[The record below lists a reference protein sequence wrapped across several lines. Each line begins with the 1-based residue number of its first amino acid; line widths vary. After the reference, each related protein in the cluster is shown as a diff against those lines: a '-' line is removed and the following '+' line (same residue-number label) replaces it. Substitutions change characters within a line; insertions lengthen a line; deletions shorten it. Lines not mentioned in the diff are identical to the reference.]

1 MDRQPLNI
9 RGAARSRRTPE
20 IPGASPPPTAGAD
33 HLAGAVSMDLN
44 YPPREVDS
52 RLLPRPELVNGG
64 LRKLLDSV
72 PGAVFQ
78 YEIGP
83 DGRDRFIYVSPA
95 CTSIWGVTP
104 EEAYADAG
112 NVWRAVHPHD
122 VATHR
127 GDVAEHLA
135 GPEARKTYEY
145 RIVKPDGEIRWI
157 QATLIKGVAAT
168 GSVLLHGVAVDKTD
182 QRRAVELKVAN
193 DALARAAV
201 LKDEFLASM
210 SHELRTPLTSI
221 LGLTEA
227 LGEGVYGELETM
239 QKRSL
244 QTIGSSARH
253 LLELINDI
261 LDLSKVEAGML
272 DLHRESVPV
281 APMCEMALLFVKSI
295 AYKKR
300 IRLTFTADP
309 HAQFVRADPRRLKQI
324 LVNLLGNAVK
334 FTPDSGSVGLE
345 VSADATAGLL
355 RFAVWDT
362 GIGISPEDQPRLF
375 QPFVQVS
382 AGRTKQFVGTGL
394 GLSLVRKMTEL
405 HGGRVGVDSKP
416 GSGARFTV
424 ELPWDAG
431 AKKSDPGIVTT
442 PSPAL
447 DGRGL
452 RVLLAEDS
460 EPVVRMVSDYLR
472 GRGYEVTIARNG
484 HLAVELAFET
494 RPDIILMDGHMP
506 GMNGI
511 DAIKLLRDHPITA
524 PVPILAVTAQAMA
537 GDREKL
543 LEAGAT
549 DYLSKPFTLRA
560 LTAKVA
566 QLLHAKPTAHPE

>member
-1 MDRQPLNI
+1 MRTLN
-9 RGAARSRRTPE
+9 AT
-20 IPGASPPPTAGAD
+20 
-33 HLAGAVSMDLN
+33 
-44 YPPREVDS
+44 DS
-52 RLLPRPELVNGG
+52 QLLPSPELVNGG

-72 PGAVFQ
+72 PGVVYQ
-78 YEIGP
+78 YEVAA
-83 DGRDRFIYVSPA
+83 DGTDRMTYVSPA
-95 CTSIWGVTP
+95 STSIWGIAP
-104 EEAYADAG
+104 EQAYADIDS
-112 NVWRAVHPHD
+112 VWRAIYPDDLPALREHI
-122 VATHR
+122 
-127 GDVAEHLA
+127 GEHLS

-145 RIVKPDGEIRWI
+145 RIVKPSGEIRWI
-157 QATLIKGVAAT
+157 QTTVIKGLAANGCT
-168 GSVLLHGVAVDKTD
+168 MLHGVAVDKTE
-182 QRRAVELKVAN
+182 QRLAVELKIAN
-193 DALARAAV
+193 DALARAGI

-227 LGEGVYGELETM
+227 LGEGVYGELQAM
-239 QKRSL
+239 QLRSL

-272 DLHRESVPV
+272 DLHTEAVPV
-281 APMCEMALLFVKSI
+281 ASMCEMAMLFVKPT

-300 IRLTFTADP
+300 IRLNFASDP
-309 HAQFVRADPRRLKQI
+309 QARFVQADPRRLKQI

-345 VSADATAGLL
+345 VAADPVAGTI

-362 GIGISPEDQPRLF
+362 GIGISPDDQSRLF

-382 AGRTKQFVGTGL
+382 AGRTKQYVGTGL
-394 GLSLVRKMTEL
+394 GLSLVKKMTEL
-405 HGGRVGVDSKP
+405 HGGRVILESQP

-424 ELPWDAG
+424 ELPWEPAP
-431 AKKSDPGIVTT
+431 AKKSEPDLCLT
-442 PSPAL
+442 PAPAL

-460 EPVVRMVSDYLR
+460 EPVIRLVSDYLR
-472 GRGYEVTIARNG
+472 ARGYEVTVARNG

-511 DAIKLLRDHPITA
+511 DAIRLLRGHPITA
-524 PVPILAVTAQAMA
+524 PVPILAVTAQAMT
-537 GDREKL
+537 GDREKM
-543 LEAGAT
+543 LEAGAS

-560 LTAKVA
+560 LAAKVA
-566 QLLHAKPTAHPE
+566 QLLHAYPE